1 MSTSRDRV
9 YTMAEEP
16 ISQRC
21 TKLKGLL
28 NENGRTDERTLQLSN
43 EALLDGFIVLFDECS
58 SEHLQRDKHVAEFV
72 KKCKYSS
79 ILNLSSY
86 LRSL

>member
-1 MSTSRDRV
+1 MSTGRDRV

-21 TKLKGLL
+21 TNLKGLL

>member
-1 MSTSRDRV
+1 
-9 YTMAEEP
+9 MAEEP

-28 NENGRTDERTLQLSN
+28 NENGRTDERTSRLSN

-79 ILNLSSY
+79 ILNLSGY
-86 LRSL
+86 LGFL